1 MSTHLANVSESY
13 LTHAGHALHMA
24 WQTAKITLALVVH
37 AALPD
42 VFVTYASDRI
52 IELNEYVLYRT
63 KK

>member
-1 MSTHLANVSESY
+1 
-13 LTHAGHALHMA
+13 MA